1 MKATSPVLTRRTSL
15 WNAWIG
21 FNGSHGLGI
30 LLFAVIYLLLAVGHM
45 SWLRDSPTLTWLPVA
60 GGGAYLSLGRY
71 WFRTPIIGL
80 AIATA
85 CFLAAACALS
95 F

>member
-1 MKATSPVLTRRTSL
+1 L

-30 LLFAVIYLLLAVGHM
+30 LLFAMTYLLLAVGHM
-45 SWLRDSPTLTWLPVA
+45 SCLRGSPTLTLLPV
-60 GGGAYLSLGRY
+60 GGGAPYLSLGRY

-80 AIATA
+80 VIATA
-85 CFLAAACALS
+85 CFLVAAIALS